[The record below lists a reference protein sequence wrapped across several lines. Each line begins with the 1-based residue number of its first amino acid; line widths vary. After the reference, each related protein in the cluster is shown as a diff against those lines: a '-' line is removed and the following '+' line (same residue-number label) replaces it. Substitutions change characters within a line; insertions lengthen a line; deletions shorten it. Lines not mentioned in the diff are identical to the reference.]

1 MSKKNLEFT
10 GERYTPSEGGKL
22 RLEHV
27 HRYVVAAQLCKDR
40 DVVDMACGE
49 GYGAAMLAETA
60 RSVVGV
66 DISGEAIGHASEKYG
81 KPNLSFVVSDVRA
94 LDLPDACCDMVVSF
108 ETIEHVGEQEKMLR
122 EIRRVLRPDGV
133 LVMSSPNRPV
143 YAKDSEPNAFHVKE
157 LDFDEL
163 DALLSKF
170 FGCARYY
177 GQKVQMGSLVQPMAG
192 GRASCRAWFDD
203 GETVRSKHGKVV
215 PPEYFI
221 AICGK
226 DKSSTP
232 RPDVS
237 VLYPETDDLVAHYV
251 KFAKWAKDVEA
262 LMHDKTKTMADMQV
276 AHEREL
282 DQLKDL
288 LDERE
293 GAAKDER
300 LDTLESKFDAQ
311 NALMTDMQLAVGGLA
326 DEASAL
332 SGEMNGLSGEVAGL
346 SRDILEIGRAVG
358 SIEKDI
364 REQRR
369 EGRSL
374 AERVEGLESQVS
386 GLHGALREMRDTTH
400 RDIAELKALAART
413 SGAGSNRKGVMRRLL
428 TGLRYTLKGPIIL
441 SRLLYNAAPLSDE
454 TKISHR
460 AWMQRNCPGLL
471 LAGGCREDTVFV
483 SGCGQAGE
491 RRAADRAKD
500 RGALGAFLARSASL
514 MMKPLAAAL
523 KWAREHYNNS
533 SLSYGTKAAHRRWL
547 AKYYPG
553 LLAASGAVMDAGPEA
568 VAGEPPASAPLEMEM
583 PGLEA
588 LKALAEGIDFSGFAS
603 DAPVVSIV
611 IPAYECVHYTVQ
623 CIRSIFDNIPDVPFE
638 IVLADDGSCAET
650 VDVLK
655 RMKGIR
661 FYRNE
666 ENLGF
671 IGNSN
676 LGASHA
682 RGEYVYF
689 LNNDTQVT
697 AGWLDALYRTF
708 IDFPGTGLAGSKL
721 VYPDGRL
728 QEAGGIIWRD
738 GSAWNYGRFQD
749 PALPRF
755 NYAREVDYVSGAS
768 IMVPA
773 ELFKECGGF
782 DLHYLPAYCEDSDLA
797 VKIRDKGYRVIYQ
810 PMSCIMHFEGAS
822 HGVDADQGVK
832 AYQAVNTKKL
842 YERWKHRFRHH
853 QEPGEDVVHARNRGI
868 TRKALVLDHCTPAPD
883 QDAGSVTLYNT
894 LLLLRDMGF
903 QVTFVPEDNF
913 AYIPKY
919 TSMLQ
924 RNGIEVVYAPYET
937 TMEAHAREFGELYDL
952 VVLFR
957 VGVVERHLETL
968 KRYCVNAKFLFHT
981 VDLHFLRLMREA
993 ELEHSDRK
1001 RKDALEI
1008 RQAELRAMAGVDA
1021 SIVHSTVEAEMLAGI
1036 VPDANIFVFP
1046 LIMDVP
1052 GSETA
1057 FEARSGIAFVGGY
1070 AHQPNVDAVKYFVD
1084 GILPGLRERVPGI
1097 KFYVVG
1103 SHPTEEIRKL
1113 ASDDVVVTGFV
1124 EDLGELL
1131 EGVRVSVAPL
1141 RYGAGIKGKVGTA
1154 MALGLPV
1161 VATSIAA
1168 EGMGLEDG
1176 KDIVLADGERDFL
1189 EAVVGLYTDKA
1200 RWETIRANGLAT
1212 AERLWGGRA
1221 AWDHLAD
1228 ILSFLGVAVEPS
1240 PYPLSLYGKRKADPV
1255 GSPSSGAIHP
1265 VGVVGG
1271 RAEYEALMEGK
1282 GIADMAAL
1290 ERDVLSRA
1298 PQEVFSVPGR
1308 CDGCGRRTDFLVD
1321 LEGGGIRLD
1330 DGTFLPNWR
1339 ERLVCPR
1346 CGMNNRQR
1354 LMCVLIRQQLEGR
1367 QGSRIY
1373 LMEQVTPIFQWARE
1387 NLPDHELTGSEYL
1400 RGDLE
1405 SGSVVD
1411 GIRHE
1416 DAQALSF
1423 ESGSLDLIVS
1433 NDVFEHVPDPA
1444 AAFAECARVLK
1455 PGGTMLA
1462 TFPLDAERDQS
1473 QTRARMVEG
1482 RLEHLF
1488 PPIYHGNPMSPD
1500 GSLVFTV
1507 FGWEVIGTLKSCGFT
1522 SVAAEV
1528 YRDGKCAHLGEG
1540 LIVFR
1545 AMK

>member
-10 GERYTPSEGGKL
+10 GERYIPSEGGKL
-22 RLEHV
+22 RLEHL
-27 HRYVVAAQLCKDR
+27 HRYVVAAQLCKGR

-60 RSVVGV
+60 KSVVGV
-66 DISGEAIGHASEKYG
+66 DISGEVVDHASETYKR
-81 KPNLSFVVSDVRA
+81 PNLSFVVSDVRE

-108 ETIEHVGEQEKMLR
+108 ETIEHIGEQEEMVA
-122 EIRRVLRPDGV
+122 EIKRVLRPDGV
-133 LVMSSPNRPV
+133 LVISSPNRPV
-143 YAKDSEPNAFHVKE
+143 YEKDNEPNTFHVKE
-157 LDFDEL
+157 FDFDEL

-170 FGCARYY
+170 FGCVRYF
-177 GQKVQMGSLVQPMAG
+177 GQKVQMGSLVQPMTG
-192 GRASCRAWFDD
+192 GRPSCRAWFDD
-203 GETVRSKHGKVV
+203 GETVRNKHREVV
-215 PPEYFI
+215 PPEYFL

-226 DKSSTP
+226 DASSTP
-232 RPDVS
+232 RLDVS
-237 VLYPETDDLVAHYV
+237 VLYPETDDLVDHYV

-262 LMHDKTKTMADMQV
+262 LMHDKTKAMADMQD
-276 AHEREL
+276 AHEKEL

-293 GAAKDER
+293 AYAKEEQ
-300 LDTLESKFDAQ
+300 LDKLESKFDAQ
-311 NALMTDMQLAVGGLA
+311 NALMMDMKLAVDGLA
-326 DEASAL
+326 EDASSL
-332 SGEMNGLSGEVAGL
+332 SGGMKGVSGEVVGL
-346 SRDILEIGRAVG
+346 SREILEVEKAVEC
-358 SIEKDI
+358 IERDLG
-364 REQRR
+364 EQRR

-386 GLHGALREMRDTTH
+386 GLHGALREMNDATR
-400 RDIAELKALAART
+400 RDIAELKVLAART
-413 SGAGSNRKGVMRRLL
+413 NEAVSNRKGLMRRLL
-428 TGLRYTLKGPIIL
+428 TGLRYALKGAIIL

-471 LAGGCREDTVFV
+471 LASGCREDTVFV
-483 SGCGQAGE
+483 SGCGHAGG
-491 RRAADRAKD
+491 RSSADPAKD
-500 RGALGAFLARSASL
+500 RGVLGSFLARTASL
-514 MMKPLAAAL
+514 LMKPVFAAL
-523 KWAREHYNNS
+523 KWARERYNNS
-533 SLSYGTKAAHRRWL
+533 SLLSYGTKVAHRRWL

-553 LLAASGAVMDAGPEA
+553 VLAASGAVMNAGQEVAPVETEA
-568 VAGEPPASAPLEMEM
+568 EPPRETLDREE
-583 PGLEA
+583 
-588 LKALAEGIDFSGFAS
+588 LKALAEGVDFTGFVS
-603 DAPVVSIV
+603 DSPVVSIV
-611 IPAYECVHYTVQ
+611 MPAYEGVDYTVK
-623 CIRSIFDNIPDVPFE
+623 CFKSIYDNIPDVPFE
-638 IVLADDGSCAET
+638 IVLVDDCSCAET
-650 VDVLK
+650 LDILK

-661 FYRNE
+661 LYSNE
-666 ENLGF
+666 ENSGF
-671 IGNSN
+671 IRTSN
-676 LGASHA
+676 IGATYA
-682 RGEYVYF
+682 CGEYVYF
-689 LNNDTQVT
+689 LNNDTEVT
-697 AGWLDALYRTF
+697 AGWLDALYQTF

-721 VYPDGRL
+721 VFPDGRL

-738 GSAWNYGRFQD
+738 GSAWNYGRLQD
-749 PALPRF
+749 PSLPCF

-773 ELFKECGGF
+773 KLFEECGGF

-810 PMSCIMHFEGAS
+810 PMSSIIHFEGVT
-822 HGVDADQGVK
+822 HGVDVDQGVK
-832 AYQAVNTKKL
+832 AYQVVNTKKL

-853 QEPGEDVVHARNRGI
+853 QKPGEDVVHARNRGVA
-868 TRKALVLDHCTPAPD
+868 RKALVLDHCTPAPD
-883 QDAGSVTLYNT
+883 QDAGSLTLFNT
-894 LLLLRDMGF
+894 LLLLRDMDF

-919 TSMLQ
+919 TNMLQ
-924 RNGIEVVYAPYET
+924 RNGIEVIYAPHET

-957 VGVVERHLETL
+957 VGVVERHMETL
-968 KRYCVNAKFLFHT
+968 KKYCVNAKFLFHT
-981 VDLHFLRLMREA
+981 VDLHFLRIMREA
-993 ELEHSDRK
+993 ELERSDRK
-1001 RKDALEI
+1001 RKEAAEI

-1021 SIVHSTVEAEMLAGI
+1021 SIVHSTAEAEMLAGI

-1052 GSETA
+1052 GSKTG

-1070 AHQPNVDAVKYFVD
+1070 AHPPNVDAVEYFVD
-1084 GILPGLRERVPGI
+1084 DIMPGLRKSIPGI

-1103 SHPTEEIRKL
+1103 SHPTDEVRKL

-1124 EDLGELL
+1124 EDLGALL
-1131 EGVRVSVAPL
+1131 EGVRLSVAPL

-1154 MALGLPV
+1154 MAMGLPV
-1161 VATSIAA
+1161 VATSVAA

-1176 KDIVLADGERDFL
+1176 KDIVLADGERDFM
-1189 EAVVGLYTDKA
+1189 EALVGLYTDKP

-1212 AERLWGGRA
+1212 AEKLWGGRA
-1221 AWDHLAD
+1221 AWDHLAG
-1228 ILSFLGVAVEPS
+1228 ILSSLGFAVETS
-1240 PYPLSLYGKRKADPV
+1240 PYPLSLYAARKSAPGSTSGTIQPV
-1255 GSPSSGAIHP
+1255 GS
-1265 VGVVGG
+1265 VGD
-1271 RAEYEALMEGK
+1271 RAEYEALMKCK

-1290 ERDVLSRA
+1290 ERGVLSRA

-1308 CDGCGRRTDFLVD
+1308 CEACGGKVDFLVD
-1321 LEGGGIRLD
+1321 LEGGGIRFD

-1339 ERLVCPR
+1339 ERLVCPH

-1354 LMCVLIRQQLEGR
+1354 LMCALILQQLEGR
-1367 QGSRIY
+1367 RGSRVY

-1387 NLPDHELTGSEYL
+1387 NLQDHELTGSEYV
-1400 RGDLE
+1400 RDDLE
-1405 SGSVVD
+1405 SGTVVD

-1416 DAQALSF
+1416 DALALSF

-1444 AAFAECARVLK
+1444 VAFAECARVLK

-1462 TFPLDAERDQS
+1462 TFPLEVERDEAEI
-1473 QTRARMVEG
+1473 RARVVDG
-1482 RLEHLF
+1482 KLEHLL
-1488 PPIYHGNPMSPD
+1488 PPTYHGNPMSPD

-1507 FGWEVIGTLKSCGFT
+1507 FGWDAVETLKSCGFT
-1522 SVAAEV
+1522 SVVGEV
-1528 YRDGKCAHLGEG
+1528 YRDKEHAHFGDS